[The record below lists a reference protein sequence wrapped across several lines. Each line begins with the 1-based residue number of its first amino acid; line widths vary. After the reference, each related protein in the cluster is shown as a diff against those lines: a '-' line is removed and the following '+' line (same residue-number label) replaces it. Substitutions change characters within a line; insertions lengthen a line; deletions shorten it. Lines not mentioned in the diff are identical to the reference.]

1 MEGIKVTGK
10 DVIIHR
16 DLTPEEREEEL
27 KRLKKESDNLKEW
40 EDQIPL
46 IIMTGGI
53 FVLIFRKAGDVFD

>member
-10 DVIIHR
+10 DVIILR

-40 EDQIPL
+40 ED
-46 IIMTGGI
+46 
-53 FVLIFRKAGDVFD
+53 